1 MTPLRWTVDLEL
13 IAAGVVSV
21 LFEPTSIA
29 IHSVVGLVFVGT
41 VGPHLWNRRAWIR
54 GRAGRLWRRRLTRV
68 LRWNLAQAVVLLV
81 LVVVM
86 TVSGLWD
93 WLAVPTKIRWH
104 AISSVIL
111 IAVAVWHAWTR
122 RDWLLRR
129 RPRAQGPAPLITC
142 PAASG
147 RRCVLATSVC
157 AEDMRISSIFEPR

>member
-1 MTPLRWTVDLEL
+1 MTPLRWAVDLVL

-29 IHSVVGLVFVGT
+29 IHSVVGLAFVGT

-54 GRAGRLWRRRLTRV
+54 GTARRLWQRRRLTRMV
-68 LRWNLAQAVVLLV
+68 RWNLAQAVVLLV

-104 AISSVIL
+104 AISSVLL
-111 IAVAVWHAWTR
+111 IAVAVRHAWTR

-129 RPRAQGPAPLITC
+129 RPRAQGRAP
-142 PAASG
+142 
-147 RRCVLATSVC
+147 RR
-157 AEDMRISSIFEPR
+157 P

>member
-1 MTPLRWTVDLEL
+1 MTPLRWAVDLVL

-54 GRAGRLWRRRLTRV
+54 GTARRLWPPRLTRT
-68 LRWNLAQAVVLLV
+68 LRLNLAQAVVLFI
-81 LVVVM
+81 LVVVV

-93 WLAVPTKIRWH
+93 WLDVPTKIRWH
-104 AISSVIL
+104 AISSVLL

-129 RPRAQGPAPLITC
+129 RPRAQHLESPRVSESPASESPAP
-142 PAASG
+142 G
-147 RRCVLATSVC
+147 R
-157 AEDMRISSIFEPR
+157 P

>member
-1 MTPLRWTVDLEL
+1 MTPLRWAVDLML

-54 GRAGRLWRRRLTRV
+54 GTARRLWKRRRLTRV

-93 WLAVPTKIRWH
+93 WLVVPTKIRWH

-111 IAVAVWHAWTR
+111 IAVTSGQLTLVMLSAFPALIGVAVLFGRLIR
-122 RDWLLRR
+122 RNSRD
-129 RPRAQGPAPLITC
+129 AQD
-142 PAASG
+142 
-147 RRCVLATSVC
+147 RLADSNVVV
-157 AEDMRISSIFEPR
+157 E